1 MSDVSKKD
9 DSLDW
14 IKGTEESADD
24 SVAEPVSGDIVL
36 EGSLG
41 IAEAEAMH
49 QSLSRVLD
57 AHVDVSIH
65 SENLSRVDAAGAQ
78 LLYAFVK
85 EAKKRALDVTW
96 QSVSDTLRETAT
108 TLGLSAGMG
117 FADET

>member
-14 IKGTEESADD
+14 IKGTEPEPVETEAD
-24 SVAEPVSGDIVL
+24 VSGDIVL
-36 EGSLG
+36 EGVLG

-49 QSLSRVLD
+49 HSLTRVLD
-57 AHVDVSIH
+57 AHVDIVMH

-85 EAKKRALDVTW
+85 EAKKRALNLKW
-96 QSVSDTLRETAT
+96 ASVSDPLRETAT
-108 TLGLSAGMG
+108 TLGLIAGMG